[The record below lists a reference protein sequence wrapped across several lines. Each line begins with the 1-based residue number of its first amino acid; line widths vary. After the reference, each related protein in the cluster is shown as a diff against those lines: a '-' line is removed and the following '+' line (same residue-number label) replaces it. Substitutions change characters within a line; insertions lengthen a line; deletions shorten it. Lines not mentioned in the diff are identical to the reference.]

1 MFHQCT
7 TMKFEMRAHAFAQEQ
22 LLTEEYMALL
32 PFDKGSY
39 CNCSPG
45 PENPQAQTPCIV
57 SCEDI
62 NLQVS
67 GYASNLA

>member
-1 MFHQCT
+1 MSWWKRNVIHECT
-7 TMKFEMRAHAFAQEQ
+7 TMKFEMRAH
-22 LLTEEYMALL
+22 MALL